1 MGETPGDD
9 DATLVRRIAEDR
21 DQSALAELLARH
33 APKVTPGNP
42 PPGGAVLILDTPK
55 SNKMYANYIDRFVMG
70 TAFEEGVLILDTPK
84 SDKMYANYIDRF
96 LMTAAFD
103 EGVGE
108 AELVQ

>member
-1 MGETPGDD
+1 MDLLTVVLHEMGHFDCWT
-9 DATLVRRIAEDR
+9 
-21 DQSALAELLARH
+21 ELDPTKH
-33 APKVTPGNP
+33 P